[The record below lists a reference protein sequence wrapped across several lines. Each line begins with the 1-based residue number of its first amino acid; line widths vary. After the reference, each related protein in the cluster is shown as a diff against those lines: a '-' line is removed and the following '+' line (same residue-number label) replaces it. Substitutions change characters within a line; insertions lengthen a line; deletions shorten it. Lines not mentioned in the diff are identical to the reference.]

1 MLSVNKP
8 GSEVWLSYSDNPR
21 RKLRYTWEM
30 IKIGDAMVGVNTA
43 RPNKIVSEA
52 ISNGKIKELRGYAT
66 LRNEVKYGK
75 SSRIDIYLEDP
86 EKGVCYVSQEHPY
99 ETGYKR

>member
-1 MLSVNKP
+1 
-8 GSEVWLSYSDNPR
+8 
-21 RKLRYTWEM
+21 M

-75 SSRIDIYLEDP
+75 KLSDRHLSGRPGKRRLLR
-86 EKGVCYVSQEHPY
+86 GGQERHH
-99 ETGYKR
+99 ETGYKPR